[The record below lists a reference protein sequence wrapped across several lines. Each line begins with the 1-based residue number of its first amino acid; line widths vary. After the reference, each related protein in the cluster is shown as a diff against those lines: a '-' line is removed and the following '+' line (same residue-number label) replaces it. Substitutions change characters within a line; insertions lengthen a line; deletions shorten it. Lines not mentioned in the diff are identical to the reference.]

1 MNMGAEKM
9 SKSLGNTLWIREIL
23 KRHDADT
30 LRFWLL
36 GTHYRN
42 PIEYAEERLVEAG
55 RALERV
61 WGPVVRARKYADQN
75 GNDGALS
82 PELQAFRTAFVTAMD
97 DDFNTPQALGVL
109 FEMTNALNRL
119 EARSP
124 REFVTG
130 AQSLASML
138 KALGFAE
145 PRSGSDVP
153 AELSAQIVGL
163 IRARA
168 DARAARDWKRAD
180 ELRAELA
187 RLDVTV
193 KDTPQGTDWEWK
205 GLRATER
212 L

>member
-1 MNMGAEKM
+1 
-9 SKSLGNTLWIREIL
+9 
-23 KRHDADT
+23 
-30 LRFWLL
+30 
-36 GTHYRN
+36 
-42 PIEYAEERLVEAG
+42 
-55 RALERV
+55 
-61 WGPVVRARKYADQN
+61 
-75 GNDGALS
+75 
-82 PELQAFRTAFVTAMD
+82 
-97 DDFNTPQALGVL
+97 
-109 FEMTNALNRL
+109 
-119 EARSP
+119 
-124 REFVTG
+124 
-130 AQSLASML
+130 ML